1 MHLNTASGNI
11 PSIPAYVLL
20 LFHKVLKIYAVNIKI
35 LDIECLIWLENFK
48 RSEILQDSITNFWS
62 KEALTVAAYVFLN
75 MHDPKNCTKVPN
87 MTYPEYWRKP
97 ELKSLHEQMPI
108 YAWSKIINVGW

>member
-35 LDIECLIWLENFK
+35 LDIECLI
-48 RSEILQDSITNFWS
+48 
-62 KEALTVAAYVFLN
+62 
-75 MHDPKNCTKVPN
+75 
-87 MTYPEYWRKP
+87 
-97 ELKSLHEQMPI
+97 
-108 YAWSKIINVGW
+108 